1 MIYQDHTRS
10 LRQSQEPRFITQPL
24 HHADSCERC
33 GRTAGSSERII
44 LRLQSGQTRIQ
55 NEI

>member
-24 HHADSCERC
+24 HYADSCERC
-33 GRTAGSSERII
+33 GQTAGSSERIN
-44 LRLQSGQTRIQ
+44 LRLQSGQTQIQ